1 MLLDEIKR
9 QMMAAMKAHD
19 TVRKEI
25 LRVALGELSM
35 AAERAGGTLA
45 DEPVQG
51 ILRKLVKS
59 NQDTLALTTDPA
71 QQESLRKEI
80 AVLEELLPKTLDAD
94 GIVALLDP
102 VRDAIRAAANDGQ
115 ATGVAMKHLKTTG
128 AAVQG
133 KDVGDA
139 VRRIRA

>member
-59 NQDTLALTTDPA
+59 NQDTLALTADPA
-71 QQESLRKEI
+71 QQETLRKEI

-94 GIVALLDP
+94 GIVALLEP
-102 VRDAIRAAANDGQ
+102 VRDAVRAAANDGQ

-128 AAVQG
+128 AVVQG

>member
-94 GIVALLDP
+94 GIVALLEP

-128 AAVQG
+128 AVVQG

>member
-59 NQDTLALTTDPA
+59 NQDTLALTADPA
-71 QQESLRKEI
+71 QQETLRKEI
-80 AVLEELLPKTLDAD
+80 AVLEELLPTTLDAD
-94 GIVALLDP
+94 GIVALLAP
-102 VRDAIRAAANDGQ
+102 VRAAVRAAANDGQ

-128 AAVQG
+128 AVVQG

>member
-19 TVRKEI
+19 TTTKEI
-25 LRVALGELSM
+25 LRVAVGELTM
-35 AAERAGGTLA
+35 AAERAGGAQGDELA
-45 DEPVQG
+45 QG

-59 NQDTLALTTDPA
+59 NQDTLALTTDAA
-71 QQESLRKEI
+71 QQDVLRKEI
-80 AVLEELLPKTLDAD
+80 AVLEALLPKSLDVD
-94 GIVALLDP
+94 GIVALLEP
-102 VRDAIRAAANDGQ
+102 VRDAIRAAGNDGQ

-128 AAVQG
+128 AVVQG

-139 VRRIRA
+139 VRRVRA

>member
-59 NQDTLALTTDPA
+59 NQDTLALTVDPA
-71 QQESLRKEI
+71 QQETLRKEI

-94 GIVALLDP
+94 GIVALLEP

>member
-59 NQDTLALTTDPA
+59 NQDTLALTADPA
-71 QQESLRKEI
+71 QQETLRKEI

-94 GIVALLDP
+94 GIVALLEP
-102 VRDAIRAAANDGQ
+102 VREAIRAAANDGQ

>member
-19 TVRKEI
+19 TTTKEI

-35 AAERAGGTLA
+35 AVERAGGTLA
-45 DEPVQG
+45 DDAVQV

-59 NQDTLALTTDPA
+59 NQDTLALTADATQA
-71 QQESLRKEI
+71 EVLRKEI
-80 AVLEELLPKTLDAD
+80 AVLEALLPRSLGAD
-94 GIVALLDP
+94 DIVALLEP
-102 VRDAIRAAANDGQ
+102 VRDAVRAAANDGQ

-128 AAVQG
+128 AVVQG

>member
-35 AAERAGGTLA
+35 AAERAGGALA

-59 NQDTLALTTDPA
+59 NQDTLALTVDPA
-71 QQESLRKEI
+71 QQETLRKEI

>member
-19 TVRKEI
+19 TVTKEI

-35 AAERAGGTLA
+35 AVERAGGTLG
-45 DEPVQG
+45 DEAVQG

-59 NQDTLALTTDPA
+59 NQDTLGLTVDPA
-71 QQESLRKEI
+71 QQEVLRKEI
-80 AVLEELLPKTLDAD
+80 VVLEALLPKTLGAD
-94 GIVALLDP
+94 DIVALLAP
-102 VRDAIRAAANDGQ
+102 VRDAVRAAANDGQ

-128 AAVQG
+128 AVVQG
-133 KDVGDA
+133 KDVGEA
-139 VRRIRA
+139 VRAIRA

>member
-19 TVRKEI
+19 TTTKEI

-35 AAERAGGTLA
+35 AVERAGGTLT
-45 DEPVQG
+45 DEAVQV

-59 NQDTLALTTDPA
+59 NQDTLALTVDATQADV
-71 QQESLRKEI
+71 LRKEI
-80 AVLEELLPKTLDAD
+80 VVLEALLPKSLGAD
-94 GIVALLDP
+94 DIVALLEP
-102 VRDAIRAAANDGQ
+102 VRDAVRAAANDGQ

-128 AAVQG
+128 AVVQG

>member
-19 TVRKEI
+19 TVTKEI

-35 AAERAGGTLA
+35 AVERAGGTLT
-45 DEPVQG
+45 DEPVQA

-59 NQDTLALTTDPA
+59 NQDTLALATDA
-71 QQESLRKEI
+71 TQQETLRKEI
-80 AVLEELLPKTLDAD
+80 AVLEALLPKSLDVD
-94 GIVALLDP
+94 GIVALLQP
-102 VRDAIRAAANDGQ
+102 VRDAIRAAGNDGQ

-128 AAVQG
+128 SVVQG

>member
-19 TVRKEI
+19 TTTKEI
-25 LRVALGELSM
+25 LRVAVGEITM
-35 AAERAGGTLA
+35 AAERAGGPQGDELA
-45 DEPVQG
+45 QG

-59 NQDTLALTTDPA
+59 NQDTLALTTDA
-71 QQESLRKEI
+71 ATQETLRQEI
-80 AVLEELLPKTLDAD
+80 AVLEGLLPKSLGVDD
-94 GIVALLDP
+94 IVALLAP
-102 VRDAIRAAANDGQ
+102 VRDALRAAGNDGQ

-128 AAVQG
+128 AVVQG

-139 VRRIRA
+139 VRRVRA

>member
-115 ATGVAMKHLKTTG
+115 ATGVAMKRLKTTG
-128 AAVQG
+128 AVVQG

>member
-19 TVRKEI
+19 TVTKEI

-35 AAERAGGTLA
+35 AVERAGGALG
-45 DEPVQG
+45 DEPVQV

-59 NQDTLALTTDPA
+59 NQDTLALTVDPA
-71 QQESLRKEI
+71 QQEVLRKEI
-80 AVLEELLPKTLDAD
+80 AVLEALLPKSLGAD
-94 GIVALLDP
+94 DIVALLEP
-102 VRDAIRAAANDGQ
+102 VRDAVRAAANDGQ

-128 AAVQG
+128 AVVQG
-133 KDVGDA
+133 KDVGEA
-139 VRRIRA
+139 VRRLRA

>member
-59 NQDTLALTTDPA
+59 NQDTLALTADPA
-71 QQESLRKEI
+71 QQETLRKEI

>member
-19 TVRKEI
+19 TTTKEI

-35 AAERAGGTLA
+35 AVERAGGTLA
-45 DEPVQG
+45 DDAVQV

-59 NQDTLALTTDPA
+59 NQDTLALTVDA
-71 QQESLRKEI
+71 VQADVLRKEI
-80 AVLEELLPKTLDAD
+80 LVLEALLPKSLGAD
-94 GIVALLDP
+94 DIVALLEP
-102 VRDAIRAAANDGQ
+102 VRDAVRAAANDGQ

-128 AAVQG
+128 AVVQG

-139 VRRIRA
+139 VRRLRA

>member
-59 NQDTLALTTDPA
+59 NQDTLALTVDPA
-71 QQESLRKEI
+71 QQETLRKEI
-80 AVLEELLPKTLDAD
+80 AVLEELLPKPLDAD
-94 GIVALLDP
+94 GIVALLEP

>member
-19 TVRKEI
+19 TVTKEI

-35 AAERAGGTLA
+35 AVERAGGTLG
-45 DEPVQG
+45 DEAVQV

-59 NQDTLALTTDPA
+59 NQDTLALTVDPA
-71 QQESLRKEI
+71 QQEVLRKET
-80 AVLEELLPKTLDAD
+80 AVIEALLPRSLGAD
-94 GIVALLDP
+94 DIVALLEP
-102 VRDAIRAAANDGQ
+102 VRDAVRAAANDGQ

-128 AAVQG
+128 AVVQG

-139 VRRIRA
+139 VRRLRA

>member
-19 TVRKEI
+19 TVTKEI

-35 AAERAGGTLA
+35 AVERAGGTLG
-45 DEPVQG
+45 DEAVQG

-59 NQDTLALTTDPA
+59 NQDTLGLTVDPA
-71 QQESLRKEI
+71 QQEVLRKEI
-80 AVLEELLPKTLDAD
+80 TVLEALLPKTLGAD
-94 GIVALLDP
+94 DIVALLAP
-102 VRDAIRAAANDGQ
+102 VRDAVRAAANDGQ

-128 AAVQG
+128 AVVQG
-133 KDVGDA
+133 KDVGEA
-139 VRRIRA
+139 VRAIRA

>member
-59 NQDTLALTTDPA
+59 NQDTLALTADPA
-71 QQESLRKEI
+71 QQETLRKEI

-94 GIVALLDP
+94 GIVALLEP

>member
-59 NQDTLALTTDPA
+59 NQDTLALTADPA
-71 QQESLRKEI
+71 QQETLRKEI

-94 GIVALLDP
+94 GIVARLAP
-102 VRDAIRAAANDGQ
+102 VRDAVRAAANDGQ

-128 AAVQG
+128 AVVQG

>member
-59 NQDTLALTTDPA
+59 NQDTLALTADPA
-71 QQESLRKEI
+71 QQETLRKEI
-80 AVLEELLPKTLDAD
+80 AVLEELLPKPRDAD
-94 GIVALLDP
+94 GIVARLAP
-102 VRDAIRAAANDGQ
+102 VRAAVRAAANDGQ

-128 AAVQG
+128 AVVQG

>member
-19 TVRKEI
+19 TTTKEI

-35 AAERAGGTLA
+35 AVERAGGTLA
-45 DEPVQG
+45 DDAVQA

-59 NQDTLALTTDPA
+59 NQDTLALTADA
-71 QQESLRKEI
+71 VQADVLRKEI
-80 AVLEELLPKTLDAD
+80 AVLEALLPKSLGAD
-94 GIVALLDP
+94 DIVALLEP
-102 VRDAIRAAANDGQ
+102 VRDAVRAAANDGQ
-115 ATGVAMKHLKTTG
+115 ATGVAMKHLKTAG
-128 AAVQG
+128 AVVQG

>member
-19 TVRKEI
+19 TVTKEI

-35 AAERAGGTLA
+35 AVERAGGTLT
-45 DEPVQG
+45 DEPVQA

-59 NQDTLALTTDPA
+59 NQDTLALATDA
-71 QQESLRKEI
+71 TQQETLRKEI
-80 AVLEELLPKTLDAD
+80 AVLEALLPKSLDVD
-94 GIVALLDP
+94 GIVALLEP
-102 VRDAIRAAANDGQ
+102 VRDAIRAAGNDGQ
-115 ATGVAMKHLKTTG
+115 ATGVAMKLLKTTG
-128 AAVQG
+128 AVVQG

>member
-59 NQDTLALTTDPA
+59 NQDTLALTVDPA
-71 QQESLRKEI
+71 QQETLRKEI

>member
-59 NQDTLALTTDPA
+59 NQDTLALTADPA
-71 QQESLRKEI
+71 QQETLRKEI

-94 GIVALLDP
+94 GIVALLAP
-102 VRDAIRAAANDGQ
+102 VRDAVRAAANDGQ

-128 AAVQG
+128 AVVQG

>member
-19 TVRKEI
+19 TTTKEI

-35 AAERAGGTLA
+35 AVERAGGTLA
-45 DEPVQG
+45 DDAVQV

-59 NQDTLALTTDPA
+59 NQDTLALTADVA
-71 QQESLRKEI
+71 QAEVLRKEI
-80 AVLEELLPKTLDAD
+80 AVLEALLPRSLGAD
-94 GIVALLDP
+94 DIVALLEP
-102 VRDAIRAAANDGQ
+102 VRDAVRAAANDGQ

-128 AAVQG
+128 AVVQG

>member
-35 AAERAGGTLA
+35 AAERGAGVLP
-45 DEPVQG
+45 DEAVHV

-59 NQDTLALTTDPA
+59 NQDTLGLTTDAA
-71 QQESLRKEI
+71 QQETLRKEI
-80 AVLEELLPKTLDAD
+80 AVLEELLPKSLGAD
-94 GIVALLDP
+94 DIVALLEP
-102 VRDAIRAAANDGQ
+102 VRDGIRAAANDGQ

-128 AAVQG
+128 AVVQG

>member
-19 TVRKEI
+19 TVTKEI

-35 AAERAGGTLA
+35 AVERAGGTLG
-45 DEPVQG
+45 DEAVQG

-59 NQDTLALTTDPA
+59 NQDTLALTVDPA
-71 QQESLRKEI
+71 QQEVLRKEI
-80 AVLEELLPKTLDAD
+80 AVLEALLPKSLGAD
-94 GIVALLDP
+94 DIVALLAP
-102 VRDAIRAAANDGQ
+102 VRDAVRAAANDGQ
-115 ATGVAMKHLKTTG
+115 ATGVAMKHLKTAG
-128 AAVQG
+128 ATVQG

>member
-19 TVRKEI
+19 TVTKEI

-35 AAERAGGTLA
+35 AVERAGGTLG
-45 DEPVQG
+45 DEAVQG

-59 NQDTLALTTDPA
+59 NQDTLGLTVDPA
-71 QQESLRKEI
+71 QQEVLRKEI
-80 AVLEELLPKTLDAD
+80 AVLEALLPKTLGAD
-94 GIVALLDP
+94 DIVALLAP
-102 VRDAIRAAANDGQ
+102 VRDAVRAAANDGQ

-128 AAVQG
+128 AVVQG
-133 KDVGDA
+133 KDVGEA
-139 VRRIRA
+139 VRAIRA

>member
-19 TVRKEI
+19 TVTKEI

-35 AAERAGGTLA
+35 AVERAGGTLG
-45 DEPVQG
+45 DEAVQA

-59 NQDTLALTTDPA
+59 NQDTMALATDPE
-71 QQESLRKEI
+71 QQAVLRKEI
-80 AVLEELLPKTLDAD
+80 AVLEALLPRSLGAD
-94 GIVALLDP
+94 DIAALLEP
-102 VRDAIRAAANDGQ
+102 VRDAVRAAANDGQ
-115 ATGVAMKHLKTTG
+115 ATGVAMKHLKAAG
-128 AAVQG
+128 AVVQG

>member
-1 MLLDEIKR
+1 MLLDDIKR

-19 TVRKEI
+19 TVTKEI
-25 LRVALGELSM
+25 LRVAVGEITM
-35 AAERAGGTLA
+35 AAERAGQPQGDELA
-45 DEPVQG
+45 LG

-59 NQDTLALTTDPA
+59 NGETLALTVDPV
-71 QQESLRKEI
+71 QQDVLRKEI
-80 AVLEELLPKTLDAD
+80 VVIEALLPKTLDAD
-94 GIVALLDP
+94 GIVALLEP
-102 VRDAIRAAANDGQ
+102 VRDAVRAAANDGQ

-128 AAVQG
+128 ANVQG